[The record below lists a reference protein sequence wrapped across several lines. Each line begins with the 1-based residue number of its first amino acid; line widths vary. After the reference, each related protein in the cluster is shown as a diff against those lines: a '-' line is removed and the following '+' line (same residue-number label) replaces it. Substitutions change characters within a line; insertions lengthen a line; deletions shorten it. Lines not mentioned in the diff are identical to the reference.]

1 MWKQI
6 QGAFAAWDTVQYRF
20 LTLCL
25 CHICPESTALVI
37 TKVMSHVSVW
47 ANPPVCTSSLIK
59 MIFLMLE
66 HNYCFIFIDNYSY
79 SFAILNRKMN
89 FSVWM
94 FSLINSRLLIMFPL
108 KPCSV
113 HVAEHIQ
120 AGEWAMLSEL
130 IYTKWQS
137 SVRSVQSHYIYVTQF
152 TTDLKVLHTARKRLR
167 DNCVWRCFS
176 YKLLTWRKEHLL
188 LPERAFILVAK
199 ALHCYSILWISSI
212 FAHIYIY
219 IKVFLVKPYNISCF
233 CLKEDSLTEQQQR
246 GSVTSPPRR
255 LHVLTTDL
263 QI

>member
-6 QGAFAAWDTVQYRF
+6 QEAFAAWDTVQYRF

-66 HNYCFIFIDNYSY
+66 HNCCFIFIDNYSY

-212 FAHIYIY
+212 FAHIY
-219 IKVFLVKPYNISCF
+219 KGLFSQTV
-233 CLKEDSLTEQQQR
+233 
-246 GSVTSPPRR
+246 
-255 LHVLTTDL
+255 
-263 QI
+263 